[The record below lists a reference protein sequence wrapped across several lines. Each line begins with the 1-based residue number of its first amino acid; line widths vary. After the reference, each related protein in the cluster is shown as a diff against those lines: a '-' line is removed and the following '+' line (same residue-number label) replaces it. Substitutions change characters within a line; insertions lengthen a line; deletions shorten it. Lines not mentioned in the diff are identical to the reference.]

1 MDWIS
6 RQAQI
11 SGDAR
16 QDLLRAARKHGWE
29 MQSFGELI
37 CGEPS
42 LHRELVDV
50 CRPFEIAVLTRAWR
64 MDFGAPS
71 PCGQWWQV
79 PQVPVPRQA
88 RRANRE
94 HLEERQHYV
103 GGHSHMY
110 QLDGYLAADED
121 GQNRETVKV
130 MPPREAWSDNRY
142 RQERFSP
149 ATDYGEI
156 VGGNEATCR
165 RFKPGAAPSVAEEG
179 APEAKVEAYQETPEQ
194 ASKAVDAVD
203 ANAIVAS
210 SGAIFV
216 AGRGGLKRF
225 DLPDLKLSAAE
236 PYAGTADP
244 PGYADL
250 AAGPDFI
257 VCVDLDGCI
266 FRYSK
271 TCELQAKRSYQP
283 SVVEHSQRLVASQL
297 ERLTKPIVGLEGGFG
312 GASRLATSSRAIYLA
327 GRDGVVTSYSAGT
340 LSLTGRC
347 RLQEAPAG
355 PVIGIRALFLSA
367 YQRLYCAVLSSVYV
381 LAIPAMYQLA
391 RLRGGPRVPVFGS
404 ISAVVESNAGDLA
417 FVADVAGPSIH
428 LWSTKSWQ
436 WLSRL
441 ELLQGGGPAQHLT
454 TANQVLYSSTE
465 TERFMAFDFSKS
477 PPKCILEGAGGGP
490 MATLSAEESLVIFS
504 KGKLQLHSYL

>member
-50 CRPFEIAVLTRAWR
+50 CRPFEIAVLSRAWR
-64 MDFGAPS
+64 VDFGAPS
-71 PCGQWWQV
+71 PRRSWWW
-79 PQVPVPRQA
+79 
-88 RRANRE
+88 RRANGE

-121 GQNRETVKV
+121 GQNREIVKV
-130 MPPREAWSDNRY
+130 MPPREAWPDENRSHGQDQ
-142 RQERFSP
+142 RVRVS
-149 ATDYGEI
+149 
-156 VGGNEATCR
+156 GNEQATSR
-165 RFKPGAAPSVAEEG
+165 LKQGAAASQVAEDV
-179 APEAKVEAYQETPEQ
+179 APETKVSDVGANQETPEQ
-194 ASKAVDAVD
+194 ASVVTFVDAND

-210 SGAIFV
+210 AGAVFV

-297 ERLTKPIVGLEGGFG
+297 ERSTTPIVGLEGGLG

-347 RLQEAPAG
+347 RLQETPGPA
-355 PVIGIRALFLSA
+355 VIGIRALFLSA

-381 LAIPAMYQLA
+381 LATPAMHQLA

-441 ELLQGGGPAQHLT
+441 ELPQGGGPARQLT
-454 TANQVLYSSTE
+454 TANQVLYASTE

-490 MATLSAEESLVIFS
+490 MATASAEESLVILS